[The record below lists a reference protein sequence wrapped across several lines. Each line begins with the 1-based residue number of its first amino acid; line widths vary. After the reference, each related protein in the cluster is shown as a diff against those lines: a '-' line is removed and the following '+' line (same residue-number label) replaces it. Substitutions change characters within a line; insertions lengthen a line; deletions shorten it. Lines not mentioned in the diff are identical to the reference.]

1 MDIFLQVIVTGIATG
16 GVYGLIALGFVLI
29 FKATGILNLATG
41 AFMTLGAYICLTVL
55 GQFGAPFWVAFLCT
69 LGFAIVMGIV
79 LERIILRPL
88 IGEPIISVVM
98 VTIGLSSILQ
108 GLTHIIWSPE
118 YRSFP
123 EIFPPEPLD
132 LGFAIVPSGLL
143 WGFIFAAIGTIIFI
157 LIFKLTRTGVA
168 MRATASDQQAALS
181 MGISVRWIFALSWSY
196 GAVAAVIGG
205 IVIGNISGISI
216 YLGDIGLKVLAV
228 IILGGLDSIGG
239 AILGGLII
247 GILENLTGLYLD
259 PVFGGG
265 VKNVAPFFILVLIIM
280 IRPYGLFG
288 KKIIERVCILDTG
301 RWFLVSGCWLLV
313 AAISEVSARSQRPV
327 TSDK

>member
-1 MDIFLQVIVTGIATG
+1 MEIFLQIIITGIATG

-55 GQFGAPFWVAFLCT
+55 SQLGAPFWLAFLGT
-69 LGFAIVMGIV
+69 LGFAILLGVV
-79 LERIILRPL
+79 LEKIILRPL

-108 GLTHIIWSPE
+108 GLTHLIWSPDF
-118 YRSFP
+118 RSFP

-132 LGFAIVPSGLL
+132 LGVAIVPSGLL
-143 WGFIFAAIGTIIFI
+143 WGFIFAAAGTIIFI

-181 MGISVRWIFALSWSY
+181 MGISVRWVFALSWSY

-247 GILENLTGLYLD
+247 GVLENLAGLYLD
-259 PVFGGG
+259 PIFGGG
-265 VKNVAPFFILVLIIM
+265 VKDVAPFFILVLIIM

-288 KKIIERVCILDTG
+288 KKIIERV
-301 RWFLVSGCWLLV
+301 
-313 AAISEVSARSQRPV
+313 
-327 TSDK
+327 

>member
-1 MDIFLQVIVTGIATG
+1 MDIFIQLIVTGIATG

-88 IGEPIISVVM
+88 IGQPIISVVM

-108 GLTHIIWSPE
+108 GLTHVIWSPE

-143 WGFIFAAIGTIIFI
+143 WGFIFAAIGTIIFT

-181 MGISVRWIFALSWSY
+181 MGISVRWVFALSWSY

-239 AILGGLII
+239 AIIGGLII
-247 GILENLTGLYLD
+247 GILENLAGLYLD

-265 VKNVAPFFILVLIIM
+265 VKDVAPFFILIVIIM
-280 IRPYGLFG
+280 IRPYGLCG
-288 KKIIERVCILDTG
+288 KKIIERV
-301 RWFLVSGCWLLV
+301 
-313 AAISEVSARSQRPV
+313 
-327 TSDK
+327 

>member
-1 MDIFLQVIVTGIATG
+1 MYSFSRDDIGNLSFVSQHVQLYEQIALCILNMEIFLQIIITGIATG

-41 AFMTLGAYICLTVL
+41 AFMTLGAYICLTAL
-55 GQFGAPFWVAFLCT
+55 SQLGAPFWLAFLCT
-69 LGFAIVMGIV
+69 LGFAIMLGVV
-79 LERIILRPL
+79 LEKIILRPL

-108 GLTHIIWSPE
+108 GLTHLIWSPDF
-118 YRSFP
+118 RSFP

-132 LGFAIVPSGLL
+132 LGIAIVPSGLL
-143 WGFIFAAIGTIIFI
+143 WGFIFAAVGTIIFI

-181 MGISVRWIFALSWSY
+181 MGISVRWVFALSWSY

-247 GILENLTGLYLD
+247 GVLENLAGLYLD
-259 PVFGGG
+259 PIFGGG
-265 VKNVAPFFILVLIIM
+265 VKDVAPFFILVLIIM

-288 KKIIERVCILDTG
+288 KKIIERV
-301 RWFLVSGCWLLV
+301 
-313 AAISEVSARSQRPV
+313 
-327 TSDK
+327 

>member
-41 AFMTLGAYICLTVL
+41 AIMTLGAYICLTVL
-55 GQFGAPFWVAFLCT
+55 GQFGAPFWLAFLGT
-69 LGFAIVMGIV
+69 LGFAVLMGIV

-259 PVFGGG
+259 PLFGGG
-265 VKNVAPFFILVLIIM
+265 VKDVAPFFILVLIIM

-288 KKIIERVCILDTG
+288 KKIIERV
-301 RWFLVSGCWLLV
+301 
-313 AAISEVSARSQRPV
+313 
-327 TSDK
+327 

>member
-1 MDIFLQVIVTGIATG
+1 MDIFIQVIVTGIATG

-132 LGFAIVPSGLL
+132 LGFAVVPSGLL
-143 WGFIFAAIGTIIFI
+143 WGFVFAAIGTIIFI

-265 VKNVAPFFILVLIIM
+265 VKDVAPFIILVLIIM

-288 KKIIERVCILDTG
+288 KKIIERV
-301 RWFLVSGCWLLV
+301 
-313 AAISEVSARSQRPV
+313 
-327 TSDK
+327 

>member
-1 MDIFLQVIVTGIATG
+1 
-16 GVYGLIALGFVLI
+16 
-29 FKATGILNLATG
+29 
-41 AFMTLGAYICLTVL
+41 MTLGAYICLTVL

-108 GLTHIIWSPE
+108 GLTHVIWSPE

-143 WGFIFAAIGTIIFI
+143 WGFIFAAIGTIIFT

-181 MGISVRWIFALSWSY
+181 MGISVRWVFALSWSY

-239 AILGGLII
+239 AIIGGLII
-247 GILENLTGLYLD
+247 GILENLAGLYLD

-265 VKNVAPFFILVLIIM
+265 VKDVAPFFILIVIIM

-288 KKIIERVCILDTG
+288 KKIIERV
-301 RWFLVSGCWLLV
+301 
-313 AAISEVSARSQRPV
+313 
-327 TSDK
+327 

>member
-1 MDIFLQVIVTGIATG
+1 MDIFIQLIVTGIATG

-98 VTIGLSSILQ
+98 VTIGLGSLLQ

-143 WGFIFAAIGTIIFI
+143 WGFIFAAIGTIIFT

-181 MGISVRWIFALSWSY
+181 MGISVRWVFALSWSY

-247 GILENLTGLYLD
+247 GILENLAGLYLD

-265 VKNVAPFFILVLIIM
+265 VKDVAPFFILILIIV
-280 IRPYGLFG
+280 IRPHGLFG
-288 KKIIERVCILDTG
+288 KKIIERV
-301 RWFLVSGCWLLV
+301 
-313 AAISEVSARSQRPV
+313 
-327 TSDK
+327 

>member
-1 MDIFLQVIVTGIATG
+1 MDIFVQIIVTGIATG

-55 GQFGAPFWVAFLCT
+55 AQLGAPFWLAFLCT
-69 LGFAIVMGIV
+69 LVFAILLGIV
-79 LERIILRPL
+79 LERLILRPL

-108 GLTHIIWSPE
+108 GLTHLIWSPD

-132 LGFAIVPSGLL
+132 LGIAIVPSGLL
-143 WGFIFAAIGTIIFI
+143 WGFLFAAVGTIIFI

-181 MGISVRWIFALSWSY
+181 MGISVRWIFALSWCY

-247 GILENLTGLYLD
+247 GILENLAGLYLD
-259 PVFGGG
+259 PIFGGG
-265 VKNVAPFFILVLIIM
+265 VKDVAPFFILVLIIM

-288 KKIIERVCILDTG
+288 KKIIERV
-301 RWFLVSGCWLLV
+301 
-313 AAISEVSARSQRPV
+313 
-327 TSDK
+327 

>member
-1 MDIFLQVIVTGIATG
+1 MDIFIQLIVTGIATG

-88 IGEPIISVVM
+88 IGQPIISVVM

-108 GLTHIIWSPE
+108 GLTHVIWSPE

-143 WGFIFAAIGTIIFI
+143 WGFIFAAIGTIIFT

-181 MGISVRWIFALSWSY
+181 MGISVRWVFALSWSY

-239 AILGGLII
+239 AIVGGLII
-247 GILENLTGLYLD
+247 GILENLAGLYLD

-265 VKNVAPFFILVLIIM
+265 VKDVAPFFILIVIIM

-288 KKIIERVCILDTG
+288 KKIIERV
-301 RWFLVSGCWLLV
+301 
-313 AAISEVSARSQRPV
+313 
-327 TSDK
+327 

>member
-1 MDIFLQVIVTGIATG
+1 MDIFLQIIVTGIATG

-55 GQFGAPFWVAFLCT
+55 SQLGMPFWLAFLCT
-69 LGFAIVMGIV
+69 LGFAILLGVV

-108 GLTHIIWSPE
+108 GLTHLIWSPD

-132 LGFAIVPSGLL
+132 LGIAIVPSGLL
-143 WGFIFAAIGTIIFI
+143 WGFIFAAAGTLIFI

-181 MGISVRWIFALSWSY
+181 MGISVRWIFALSWCY

-265 VKNVAPFFILVLIIM
+265 VKDVAPFFILVLIIM

-288 KKIIERVCILDTG
+288 KKIIERV
-301 RWFLVSGCWLLV
+301 
-313 AAISEVSARSQRPV
+313 
-327 TSDK
+327 

>member
-1 MDIFLQVIVTGIATG
+1 MDILLQVIVTGIATG

-41 AFMTLGAYICLTVL
+41 AFMTLGAFICLTLLEMVGL
-55 GQFGAPFWVAFLCT
+55 PFWLAMIATLFLAVAL
-69 LGFAIVMGIV
+69 GIV
-79 LERIILRPL
+79 VERLILRQM
-88 IGEPIISVVM
+88 IGEPVIAVIM
-98 VTIGLSSILQ
+98 ITIGLSSILH
-108 GLTHIIWSPE
+108 GLTHIVWSPD

-143 WGFIFAAIGTIIFI
+143 WGFVFAALGTMVFI
-157 LIFKLTRTGVA
+157 LIFKFSRTGVA

-181 MGISVRWIFALSWSY
+181 MGISVRWIFALSWSF
-196 GAVAAVIGG
+196 GALAAFIGG

-239 AILGGLII
+239 AIVGGLII
-247 GILENLTGLYLD
+247 GVLENLAGLYLD

-265 VKNVAPFFILVLIIM
+265 VKGVAPFFVLVLILM

-288 KKIIERVCILDTG
+288 KKIIERV
-301 RWFLVSGCWLLV
+301 
-313 AAISEVSARSQRPV
+313 
-327 TSDK
+327 